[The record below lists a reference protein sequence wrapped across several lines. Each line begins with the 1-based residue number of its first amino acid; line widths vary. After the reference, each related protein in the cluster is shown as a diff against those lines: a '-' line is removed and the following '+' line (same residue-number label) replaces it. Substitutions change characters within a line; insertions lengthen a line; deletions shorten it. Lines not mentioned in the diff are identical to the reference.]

1 MKIGLVLTHPPK
13 PSETFLTTFIH
24 LVGEK
29 NDLVLFLS
37 KKTKLNS
44 NLSQFT
50 FLTKSNLLLNA
61 LPYLFKWIVS
71 IQRFYSLKRETPIK
85 LLIHDIPIWTHRN
98 LDYLH
103 FAFGNL
109 AFGRENYSAVMGCK
123 MSVSFRGSDINVYPK
138 WHQLSYTTILQKCD
152 KIQCNSNMLKDELLK
167 HNDQVDSKIV
177 VIPPGL
183 QAEFQLRSE
192 EIEDLNKKRCRN
204 NNTIFVSIGR
214 LHWVKGFE
222 KVLEALSKL
231 KQSQIEFEYHI
242 IGQGPEQEKLVFLA
256 HFYGIQENVKFLG
269 LKSPKEIRTHLEES
283 NVLIQTSWAEG
294 FSNSTMEAQA
304 LGLPVI
310 VTPVSGMDEI
320 VLHKQTGYIA
330 DSHSPEDI
338 LAGINWYY
346 SLSND
351 QKMEVGK
358 RAQERILENFSMI
371 WLRNNWNHF
380 FNNQ

>member
-1 MKIGLVLTHPPK
+1 MLTHPPK
-13 PSETFLTTFIH
+13 PSETFLTTFIY

-29 NDLVLFLS
+29 NELVLFLS
-37 KKTKLNS
+37 QKAKFNS
-44 NLSQFT
+44 NLSQFRY
-50 FLTKSNLLLNA
+50 LNKSNLFLVGLQ
-61 LPYLFKWIVS
+61 YLFKWIVY
-71 IQRFYSLKRETPIK
+71 INRFNSLKRETPIK

-109 AFGRENYSAVMGCK
+109 AFGRENYSNVMGCK

-138 WHQLSYTTILQKCD
+138 WHQLTYKTILEKCD
-152 KIQCNSNMLKDELLK
+152 KIQCNSKMLKDELLK
-167 HNDQVDSKIV
+167 HNDQVDPKIV
-177 VIPPGL
+177 IIPPGL
-183 QAEFQLRSE
+183 QAEFHLKSA
-192 EIEDLNKKRCRN
+192 EIEELNRKRWRN
-204 NNTIFVSIGR
+204 NYTIFVSIGR

-231 KQSQIEFEYHI
+231 KQSQIDFEYHI
-242 IGQGPEQEKLVFLA
+242 IGQGPEQEKLVFLT
-256 HFYGIQENVKFLG
+256 HFFGINENVKFLG

-283 NVLIQTSWAEG
+283 NVFIQTSWAEG

-310 VTPVSGMDEI
+310 VTPISGMDEI

-351 QKMEVGK
+351 QKMEMGK
-358 RAQERILENFSMI
+358 RAQERILDNFSMHK
-371 WLRNNWNHF
+371 LRNNWNHF

>member
-24 LVGEK
+24 LVSEK

-109 AFGRENYSAVMGCK
+109 AFGRENYSTVMGCK

-138 WHQLSYTTILQKCD
+138 WHQLSYKTILQKCD
-152 KIQCNSNMLKDELLK
+152 KIQSNSIMLKDELLK
-167 HNDQVDSKIV
+167 HNDQVDPKIV

-183 QAEFQLRSE
+183 QPEFHIKSE
-192 EIEDLNKKRCRN
+192 EIEGLNKKRFN
-204 NNTIFVSIGR
+204 SDNTIFVSIGR

-231 KQSQIEFEYHI
+231 KQRQIDFEYHI
-242 IGQGPEQEKLVFLA
+242 IGQGPEHEKLVFLA
-256 HFYGIQENVKFLG
+256 HFYGINENVKFLG

-283 NVLIQTSWAEG
+283 NVFIQTSWAEG

-310 VTPVSGMDEI
+310 VTPISGMNEI

-330 DSHSPEDI
+330 VSHSPEDI

-358 RAQERILENFSMI
+358 RAQERILDNFSMHK
-371 WLRNNWNHF
+371 LRNNWNHF
-380 FNNQ
+380 FNN